1 VTEGLRCCA
10 ALWWFWYVRGY
21 ATEGR
26 AQLDAF
32 LALPVPTSGQARRH
46 RAEALLGAGQLAHT
60 QGDHLA
66 ARRSLA
72 ESIQLYRS
80 LDDERSTAAALLAAG
95 FAARVQEDYPAA
107 RALLEESLTLAGA
120 SGHPFVMAAALHHLG
135 MIAADAD
142 DDLVTADR
150 LLNESLTRYRSLG
163 LPRFIALLQLSL
175 GDVAGAQQ
183 DYPRAQRL
191 LADGLTGMRQVGEKL
206 GIHGALDSL
215 ARLAARRGGWARAV
229 TLAAAAEQL
238 RRATGSR
245 SWAVVERHR
254 GEWLASARDRLDD
267 GEFSS
272 AWLRGEAL
280 TAELAVRYALDEEE
294 PPHPASGR
302 EDR

>member
-1 VTEGLRCCA
+1 
-10 ALWWFWYVRGY
+10 
-21 ATEGR
+21 
-26 AQLDAF
+26 
-32 LALPVPTSGQARRH
+32 
-46 RAEALLGAGQLAHT
+46 
-60 QGDHLA
+60 
-66 ARRSLA
+66 LA

-215 ARLAARRGGWARAV
+215 ARLAARRGDWARAV

-267 GEFSS
+267 GAFSA

-280 TAELAVRYALDEEE
+280 TADQAVRYALDEEE